1 VEIFVKSWWQYLKTV
16 AYNTK
21 CRKKSFILSPAVW
34 LIVEQ
39 DGSRRTEVGSYPEG
53 TRLNPWDCPR
63 DISGHSSGS
72 EVDTDHIRLEA
83 KIMELSYR
91 GVGYTH
97 SPATVT
103 VSPGKVGGRY
113 RGLDWRFRH
122 LSKPV
127 VLPTKLDL
135 LYRGA
140 AYRSEAAA
148 APAQTVQTAEAPA
161 PGRSHVLDE
170 LARRLMMGHQRA
182 IRVRQ
187 QAMLVRGTERVG
199 LQANVRN
206 FWNRIQGKVH
216 PTFRLT
222 YDRSRVSMS

>member
-1 VEIFVKSWWQYLKTV
+1 M
-16 AYNTK
+16 
-21 CRKKSFILSPAVW
+21 
-34 LIVEQ
+34 
-39 DGSRRTEVGSYPEG
+39 
-53 TRLNPWDCPR
+53 
-63 DISGHSSGS
+63 
-72 EVDTDHIRLEA
+72 EA